1 MTSAACSPQTCVSWN
16 SSDQIRRAPIKS
28 ADLQS
33 AVRQSQSLPCVGL
46 IINDGKDLALAT
58 ADAIEARLRDAGYE
72 VVRASSSAG
81 MVGFANPDQ
90 HLRVKGHAACVP
102 PGFDPSMAMAM
113 VLGGDG
119 TVLSAARMT
128 APIDVQILT
137 INTGHLGFLAETYLP
152 ELDQAL
158 DQVIAGEWTLEERTT
173 MVVSVM
179 RGEQRRWEVICLNEM
194 ALHREPLTSMCHFE
208 IAVGRHAPVD
218 IAAYGVILSTPTGST
233 AYALSAGGPVITPDC
248 PVLQLTPIAPHSLAS
263 RALVFSDQE
272 PVTVFP
278 ATPERLMMV
287 VDGSA
292 GCYVWPEDRVLI
304 RRSEHPV
311 RFVRLA
317 DHEFFQVLRNKLGW
331 GLPHVAKPS
340 NGGPA

>member
-1 MTSAACSPQTCVSWN
+1 M
-16 SSDQIRRAPIKS
+16 
-28 ADLQS
+28 
-33 AVRQSQSLPCVGL
+33 
-46 IINDGKDLALAT
+46 NDGKDLALKSALKIQET
-58 ADAIEARLRDAGYE
+58 LESAGHN
-72 VVRASSSAG
+72 VVRVSSSGG

-90 HLRVKGHAACVP
+90 HMRMLGYNACVP
-102 PGFDPSMAMAM
+102 EGFDSSMALAI

-119 TVLSAARMT
+119 TVLSAARQT
-128 APIDVQILT
+128 APIQVPILT
-137 INTGHLGFLAETYLP
+137 INTGHMGFLAEAYLSDID
-152 ELDQAL
+152 LVL
-158 DQVIAGEWTLEERTT
+158 KQVLSMQWMLEERTSL
-173 MVVSVM
+173 VVSVM
-179 RGEQRRWEVICLNEM
+179 RGDQRRWEALCLNEM

-208 IAVGRHAPVD
+208 VSIGRHAPVD
-218 IAAYGVILSTPTGST
+218 ISADGVILSTPTGST
-233 AYALSAGGPVITPDC
+233 AYSLSAGGPVISPDC

-304 RRSEHPV
+304 RRSDHPV
-311 RFVRLA
+311 KFVRLT

-331 GLPHVAKPS
+331 GLPHVAKPDRQ
-340 NGGPA
+340 

>member
-1 MTSAACSPQTCVSWN
+1 VPPN
-16 SSDQIRRAPIKS
+16 FK
-28 ADLQS
+28 
-33 AVRQSQSLPCVGL
+33 
-46 IINDGKDLALAT
+46 
-58 ADAIEARLRDAGYE
+58 
-72 VVRASSSAG
+72 AG
-81 MVGFANPDQ
+81 MK
-90 HLRVKGHAACVP
+90 L
-102 PGFDPSMAMAM
+102 AM

-119 TVLSAARMT
+119 TVLSAARQT
-128 APIDVQILT
+128 APIDVPILT

-152 ELDQAL
+152 ELDDAL
-158 DQVIAGEWTLEERTT
+158 EQVIDGSWTVEERTT
-173 MVVSVM
+173 LVVSVM
-179 RGEQRRWEVICLNEM
+179 RGEQRRWEVLCLNEM

-218 IAAYGVILSTPTGST
+218 IAADGVILSTPTGST

-263 RALVFSDQE
+263 RALVFSDRE
-272 PVTVFP
+272 PVTIFP

-304 RRSEHPV
+304 RRSDHPV

-331 GLPHVAKPS
+331 GLPHVAKPG
-340 NGGPA
+340 NGSGSGPGSPV

>member
-1 MTSAACSPQTCVSWN
+1 MS
-16 SSDQIRRAPIKS
+16 R
-28 ADLQS
+28 
-33 AVRQSQSLPCVGL
+33 VGL
-46 IINDGKDLALAT
+46 IVNDGKDLALKSALKIQQT
-58 ADAIEARLRDAGYE
+58 LEKAGHK
-72 VVRASSSAG
+72 VVRVSSSGG

-90 HLRVKGHAACVP
+90 HMRMLGYNACVP
-102 PGFDPSMAMAM
+102 EGFDSSMAFAI

-119 TVLSAARMT
+119 TVLSAARQT
-128 APIDVQILT
+128 APVQVPILT
-137 INTGHLGFLAETYLP
+137 INTGHMGFLAEAYLSD
-152 ELDQAL
+152 LDIAL
-158 DQVIAGEWTLEERTT
+158 EQVLSMQWMLEERTSL
-173 MVVSVM
+173 VVSVM
-179 RGEQRRWEVICLNEM
+179 RGDQRRWEALCLNEM

-208 IAVGRHAPVD
+208 VSIGRHAPVD
-218 IAAYGVILSTPTGST
+218 ISADGVILSTPTGST
-233 AYALSAGGPVITPDC
+233 AYSLSAGGPVISPDC

-304 RRSEHPV
+304 RRSDHPV
-311 RFVRLA
+311 KFVRLT

-331 GLPHVAKPS
+331 GLPHVAKPDRQ
-340 NGGPA
+340 

>member
-1 MTSAACSPQTCVSWN
+1 MSPERADPLPPIARSEPRVST
-16 SSDQIRRAPIKS
+16 
-28 ADLQS
+28 
-33 AVRQSQSLPCVGL
+33 AVRRVGL
-46 IINDGKDLALAT
+46 IINDGKTLALST
-58 ADAIEARLRDAGYE
+58 AEAIEARLQQAGLE
-72 VVRASSSAG
+72 TLRASSASG
-81 MVGFANPDQ
+81 VVGFANPDQ
-90 HLRVKGHAACVP
+90 HLRSRGYGACVP
-102 PGFDPSMAMAM
+102 TGFDSTMDLAI

-128 APIDVQILT
+128 APVGVPILT
-137 INTGHLGFLAETYLP
+137 INTGHLGFLAEAYLRDL
-152 ELDQAL
+152 EAAL
-158 DQVIAGEWTLEERTT
+158 AQVIAARWSVEERS
-173 MVVSVM
+173 MLVVSVM
-179 RGEQRRWEVICLNEM
+179 RAEQRRWEVLCLNEM

-218 IAAYGVILSTPTGST
+218 IAADGVILSTPTGST

-263 RALVFSDQE
+263 RALVFSDRE

-292 GCYVWPEDRVLI
+292 GCYIWPEDRVLV
-304 RRSEHPV
+304 RRCEQPA

-340 NGGPA
+340 NGGAAAAEPT

>member
-1 MTSAACSPQTCVSWN
+1 MP
-16 SSDQIRRAPIKS
+16 R
-28 ADLQS
+28 
-33 AVRQSQSLPCVGL
+33 VGL
-46 IINDGKDLALAT
+46 IVNDGKDLAVKT
-58 ADAIEARLRDAGYE
+58 ADAIQAHFEAAGHA
-72 VVRASSSAG
+72 VVRVSSSGG

-90 HLRVKGHAACVP
+90 HLRTLGYAACVP
-102 PGFDPSMAMAM
+102 AGFDASLELAL

-119 TVLSAARMT
+119 TVLSAARQT
-128 APIDVQILT
+128 APIGVPILT
-137 INTGHLGFLAETYLP
+137 INTGHLGFLAETYLN
-152 ELDQAL
+152 ELDAAL
-158 DQVIAGEWTLEERTT
+158 EQLMSGRWSVEERT
-173 MVVSVM
+173 MLVVSVM
-179 RGEQRRWEVICLNEM
+179 RGEQRRWEVLCLNEM

-208 IAVGRHAPVD
+208 IAIGRHVPVD
-218 IAAYGVILSTPTGST
+218 ISADGVILSTPTGST

-304 RRSEHPV
+304 RRSDHAA
-311 RFVRLA
+311 RFVRLQ

-331 GLPHVAKPS
+331 GLPHVAKP
-340 NGGPA
+340 GPGEAPLRDRGSP